1 MEVMGER
8 VSLCL
13 EEKER
18 KKQNKWEE
26 KSAIMQDM
34 FCPKV

>member
-13 EEKER
+13 KEKGR
-18 KKQNKWEE
+18 KKIQTNGKQNV
-26 KSAIMQDM
+26 Q
-34 FCPKV
+34 